1 MSAAE
6 WLAVL
11 VVSVG
16 LLLGLPLLRALALRF
31 GVAPEVARKSVHVV
45 MGLVCVAF
53 PWIFGRSLPV
63 WVLATLV
70 TVLLGLLRII
80 PRLKSGL
87 GSALHGVLR
96 LSYGEVLFA
105 PAVASVFQLARG
117 DAYLHAIPIGILTIA
132 DAAGGLA
139 GTRWGQQKYG
149 CGDGSKTVLG
159 STVFLVAAFL
169 CTLLPLVLGGRTD
182 LNHAL
187 WIGLTLATLGM
198 MAEGIADRGFDNL
211 VIPLLSYFVLQ
222 RLLVL
227 EFPALAGLFFAAA
240 CLLFLV
246 LCASP
251 WSTLNGGALL
261 GSALL
266 GCACA
271 VVADWRFVL
280 PPMAV
285 FLSHL
290 RSTHRYRLAG
300 VYDHR
305 LDVVIAHAIG
315 CLPWVFLA
323 QRGWLA
329 TPTCLAGIS
338 FAMGAQLAFLDT
350 VTRLRIVTLEC
361 NPLRSTLKGWGV
373 AAVPGLVWLWPDG
386 RQLLVPVALAMAAT
400 YLVALFLQAT
410 HGPLHGRERDLR
422 LLTGVLALLGS
433 CSALF
438 YQP

>member
-6 WLAVL
+6 WLAVGW
-11 VVSVG
+11 VIGG
-16 LLLGLPLLRALALRF
+16 LLVGLPLLRLLALRF
-31 GVAPEVARKSVHVV
+31 GVAPEVARKSVHVL
-45 MGLVCVAF
+45 MGLVCAAF
-53 PWIFGRSLPV
+53 PWIFERPLPV
-63 WVLATLV
+63 WVAAMLV

-80 PRLKSGL
+80 PCLKRGV
-87 GSALHGVLR
+87 GSTLHGVTR

-105 PAVASVFQLARG
+105 PAVASVFQLARA

-139 GTRWGQQKYG
+139 GTRWGRHQYG
-149 CGDGSKTVLG
+149 SGDGRKTVLG

-169 CTLLPLVLGGRTD
+169 CTVLPLVVGGRTD

-187 WIGLTLATLGM
+187 WIGLTLATLAM

-222 RLLVL
+222 RLLGL
-227 EFPALAGLFFAAA
+227 EFPALAGVFFAAA
-240 CLLFLV
+240 CLLLLV

-290 RSTHRYRLAG
+290 WSTRRHRLAG

-305 LDVVIAHAIG
+305 LDVVLAHAIG

-329 TPTCLAGIS
+329 TPTCLAGIA
-338 FAMGAQLAFLDT
+338 FAMGAQLAFLET
-350 VTRLRIVTLEC
+350 VTRLRIITLEC
-361 NPLRSTLKGWGV
+361 NPLRSTLKGWGI
-373 AAVPGLVWLWPDG
+373 AAMPGLVWLWPDG
-386 RQLLVPVALAMAAT
+386 RQLLVPVALSVAVT
-400 YLVALFLQAT
+400 YLVTLLLQAT
-410 HGPLHGRERDLR
+410 HGRFHGHERGLR
-422 LLTGVLALLGS
+422 FCKGVLALLGS
-433 CSALF
+433 LPALF

>member
-1 MSAAE
+1 
-6 WLAVL
+6 
-11 VVSVG
+11 
-16 LLLGLPLLRALALRF
+16 
-31 GVAPEVARKSVHVV
+31 
-45 MGLVCVAF
+45 
-53 PWIFGRSLPV
+53 V
-63 WVLATLV
+63 WVLALLV

-80 PRLKSGL
+80 PALKSGV
-87 GSALHGVLR
+87 GSALHGVVR

-105 PAVASVFQLARG
+105 PAVAAVFQLARG
-117 DAYLHAIPIGILTIA
+117 DAYLHAIPIGILAIA

-139 GTRWGQQKYG
+139 GTRWGRHKYG
-149 CGDGSKTVLG
+149 SGDGTKTVLG

-187 WIGLTLATLGM
+187 WIGLTLATLAM

-211 VIPLLSYFVLQ
+211 VIPLMSFFVLQ
-222 RLLVL
+222 KLLAL

-240 CLLFLV
+240 CLLLLV

-280 PPMAV
+280 PPLAV

-290 RSTHRYRLAG
+290 RSTRRHRLAG
-300 VYDHR
+300 VFDHR
-305 LDVVIAHAIG
+305 LDVVLAHAIG
-315 CLPWVFLA
+315 CLPWVFLE

-329 TPTCLAGIS
+329 TSTCLAGIS
-338 FAMGAQLAFLDT
+338 FAMGAQLAFLDA
-350 VTRLRIVTLEC
+350 VTRLRIATLEG
-361 NPLRSTLKGWGV
+361 NPMLSTLKGWGV

-386 RQLLVPVALAMAAT
+386 RQLLVPVAVAVTVT
-400 YLVALFLQAT
+400 YLVTLVLEAT
-410 HGPLHGRERDLR
+410 HGRFHRHERGLR
-422 LLTGVLALLGS
+422 YLKGVLALIGS
-433 CSALF
+433 LPALL
-438 YQP
+438 YQS